1 LQGSTDQLSWNINSP
16 GTKSVEY
23 TLLTAALDV
32 AEELEADLA
41 NEAVE
46 VDETIKEEVDEP
58 ITEEILSTVLT

>member
-1 LQGSTDQLSWNINSP
+1 
-16 GTKSVEY
+16 VEY